1 MNDDD
6 EAGQRRSVPRRIEDA
21 IRKGGEAASESLS
34 RWLGREARIEVSG
47 VRLGDLAEAVEVLGP
62 GDELVAACGMA
73 LQGDLS
79 GTVLLGF
86 GGESALTMVD
96 ALLGQPP
103 GTARE
108 WGQLERSAAEETT
121 NIVACA
127 FVNALAGSIEHRSPM
142 VPGPPEFRLDFA
154 GSLLQFAVIDQ
165 ASRSER
171 IVLVETRFLIE
182 GIEDGWSLVLVPGAE
197 GLGLLGVGLAALPEG
212 GGPDGGPPGREP

>member
-1 MNDDD
+1 MNVEGGRS
-6 EAGQRRSVPRRIEDA
+6 EAVPPRVEEA
-21 IRKGGEAASESLS
+21 IWEGAEAASAALS

-47 VRLGDLAEAVEVLGP
+47 VRLGDLAEAIEALGP

-73 LQGDLS
+73 LHGDLS

-86 GGESALTMVD
+86 GGESALAVVD

-108 WGQLERSAAEETT
+108 WGDLERSAAEETT

-127 FVNALAGSIEHRSPM
+127 FVNALAGSIEHREPL

-154 GSLLQFAVIDQ
+154 GSLLQSAVIDQ
-165 ASRSER
+165 ASRSDQ
-171 IVLVETRFLIE
+171 IVLVESRFLIE
-182 GIEDGWSLVLVPGAE
+182 GIEDGWSLVLVPGAG
-197 GLGLLGVGLAALPEG
+197 GLGPLGVGEG
-212 GGPDGGPPGREP
+212 PGGRPGPKGPGGRPAGGLS